1 MTGLLELVSSVDR
14 YVLRGVP
21 TGSFLEAV
29 ISNDLREAMARADEG
44 SRACLF
50 ELVTYLHNDCPG
62 GCWGSPERYRDWM
75 AMDPDGRLRFLA
87 LTEFGVRHSVVAP
100 DETEAPE

>member
-1 MTGLLELVSSVDR
+1 MTDLSDLTRSVDL
-14 YVLRGVP
+14 YILRGVP

-29 ISNDLREAMARADEG
+29 ISNDLREAMARADED
-44 SRACLF
+44 SRAALF
-50 ELVTYLHNDCPG
+50 GLVSYLHNDCPG

-87 LTEFGVRHSVVAP
+87 LTQFGERHGVVAP